1 MPTFDKKSTTPSS
14 KFNVMSAALIEP
26 TDFSLETKKSS
37 RLLKSKP
44 CPIYTNVIIPDI
56 TFESQDNKSGIIS
69 PIPSGHLE
77 TSTRFWQF
85 KVEEGLTTYVRYGN
99 IRADGTLKERAT
111 HIQKHYC
118 FGDAKQFVEN
128 LIDEKIKAG
137 YVGWARW

>member
-1 MPTFDKKSTTPSS
+1 MPTFDKKSATPT
-14 KFNVMSAALIEP
+14 KFSAMSATTLIEP
-26 TDFSLETKKSS
+26 TEFSLEAKKFS
-37 RLLKSKP
+37 RLLKSRP

-56 TFESQDNKSGIIS
+56 TSENQESNSGIIS

-111 HIQKHYC
+111 HIQQHYC